1 MGAFIQGGPKMHSV
15 YLLRMAR
22 LVAAV
27 ALLAAMASATPA
39 LSQNAPPQAPAQAN
53 QPPSHT
59 PPDTARM
66 SALAHRVLAAGVK
79 SNSLGGDGLQPWHL
93 KADFQFMDFGMQ
105 KPVSGTIE
113 EWSMGQYQWRRT
125 YSSPRAEWNG
135 SEWSASM
142 TQRYRAKPGSEDFQA
157 ATLNSR
163 LAQPVVDALYEAPNF
178 KPDYDMSIKRVT
190 VAGLLLNCISVVDPG
205 RYPDS
210 LFPSFCFDND
220 VHLRLIT
227 SADTNIEFDDIQ
239 PFQGRSVARDVKVMV
254 KGALVSETKVT
265 VLEPV
270 TADAELVKPSAKAT
284 PVPYTVP
291 PGQPQPES
299 IFEVGANFPVILG
312 DSGLPVRGSFP
323 VPILIRKDG
332 SVKPNPEKQQM
343 WPPDLI
349 DAIELALAKWKY
361 KPYLVDGAPVEVEI
375 TVSYNVDGKPFVPSY
390 DRPKPKPATT
400 SP

>member
-1 MGAFIQGGPKMHSV
+1 MHSIL
-15 YLLRMAR
+15 YMKLSKTIAE
-22 LVAAV
+22 AV
-27 ALLAAMASATPA
+27 LLAAMASATPA
-39 LSQNAPPQAPAQAN
+39 RPQDAPPQGPAQTNPQA
-53 QPPSHT
+53 SHT
-59 PPDTARM
+59 PPDTAKM
-66 SALAHRVLAAGVK
+66 NALAHRVLAAGVK

-105 KPVSGTIE
+105 KPASGTIE

-135 SEWSASM
+135 SEWSASL

-157 ATLNSR
+157 ATLNTR
-163 LAQPVVDALYEAPNF
+163 LAQPVLDALYEAPNF
-178 KPDYDMSIKRVT
+178 KPDYELNIKRAT
-190 VAGLLLNCISVVDPG
+190 IAGLVLNCVSVANPG
-205 RYPDS
+205 RYAENTNPD
-210 LFPSFCFDND
+210 LHFCFDND

-227 SADTNIEFDDIQ
+227 NADTNIEFDDIQ

-254 KGALVSETKVT
+254 KGQLISETKIK
-265 VLEPV
+265 VLEPI
-270 TADAELVKPSAKAT
+270 TADAELVKPSAKAAAQ
-284 PVPYTVP
+284 PYTVP

-299 IFEVGANFPVILG
+299 IFEVGANFPVILD
-312 DSGLPVRGSFP
+312 DSGMPYRRSFP

-361 KPYLVDGAPVEVEI
+361 KPYLVDGQPVEVEI
-375 TVSYNVDGKPFVPSY
+375 VVSYNVDGKPFVPSY
-390 DRPKPKPATT
+390 NRPKPKLATT